1 MSIGVRSTPIPTRI
15 ESGAG
20 SSPLK
25 GEGADSLPLEGGV
38 RVGVMRWLRRALYGL
53 FAILVLAAFALIA
66 YRQASLPDL
75 HGSLKLSGI
84 EASVDVVR
92 DAEGIPHVYAQSDH
106 DAWFTLGF
114 VHAQDRLWQM
124 EMNRRIAAGRVAEVL
139 GRGAL
144 DADRFLRTLG
154 VARNAAAIVRNLDAS
169 TRNTLESYAAGVNA
183 NLELRRASSRL
194 AMPPEFLLTGAP
206 FPEPWTPADS
216 IGWSTMMAW
225 DLLGNWTTE
234 LLRMRL
240 AQKLTK
246 KQIDEFLPPYRE
258 PFSGEAGGGKADAP
272 LETADYT
279 ALYRSLKETTAQLSR
294 AADAAPPG
302 LIEGMGS
309 NNWVVSGARSASG
322 KPLLANDLHLGLS
335 APALWYFAHLHSP
348 SLNVI
353 GATLPGLPF
362 VVLGHNDRIAW
373 GFTNTG
379 PDTQDL
385 FIEELRQ
392 AGGRVTQVRTHY
404 GWRALDIHTETIK
417 VKSEPDVTL
426 VVRASRHGPLVSDVS
441 KSAGEAVGP
450 LGGTDDKR
458 YAIAFAWTA
467 LMPDDKTVRAG
478 IGLNRARNRDEFVSA
493 LRDFHSPQQ
502 NIVYADVDGG
512 IGFIAPGRIPVRKSN
527 NDLKGQAPAPG
538 WDARYDWMG
547 FVPFPLLPQ
556 RFDPP
561 NGRIVTANHK
571 VVPDDYVPFL
581 TSEWAPPYRARRIEA
596 LIDAKP
602 RHDLASFA
610 AIQADRRS
618 LAALEALPLLMTT
631 APSNASA
638 RTAMERLAR
647 WDGTMD
653 AEHPEPAIYAAWMR
667 ELSRLVYA
675 DELGPDLF
683 AAYWDQRHVFL
694 VNVLRNVDGQGRWCD
709 DLTTP
714 EVETCVG
721 LQAKALDL
729 ALADLGR
736 RLGPDIDRWKWGAL
750 HPARSEHRPF
760 ARVPM
765 LSGVFDLRV
774 PTGGDAN
781 TVNVGRYTIRDG
793 LEPFASKHAASL
805 RAIYD
810 LADLEQSRFIHST
823 GQSGNRLSP
832 LYANFVARWAA
843 VRTVPMQTRREAVE
857 KGAMGTLTLQPR
869 QP

>member
-1 MSIGVRSTPIPTRI
+1 MASAPT
-15 ESGAG
+15 ESPPP
-20 SSPLK
+20 SRERL
-25 GEGADSLPLEGGV
+25 GGGWV
-38 RVGVMRWLRRALYGL
+38 WLRRSLYVL
-53 FAILVLAAFALIA
+53 FATLALITLALFA
-66 YRQASLPDL
+66 YRQASLPDI
-75 HGSLKLSGI
+75 HGTLKVSGLL
-84 EASVDVVR
+84 APVDVVR
-92 DAEGIPHVYAQSDH
+92 DAEGIPHIYAQSDH
-106 DAWFTLGF
+106 DAWFVLGF
-114 VHAQDRLWQM
+114 VHAQDRLWQL

-144 DADRFLRTLG
+144 DTDRFLRTLG
-154 VARNAAAIVRNLDAS
+154 VGRNAAAIVHHLDAS
-169 TRNTLESYAAGVNA
+169 TRTALESYAAGVNA
-183 NLELRRASSRL
+183 NLDLRRESSRL
-194 AMPPEFLLTGAP
+194 SMPPEFLLTGAP

-225 DLLGNWTTE
+225 DLSGNWTTE

-258 PFSGEAGGGKADAP
+258 PFAAEAGDGGKADAP
-272 LETADYT
+272 LETVDYT
-279 ALYRSLKETTAQLSR
+279 ALYRSLKQTTAQLSR
-294 AADAAPPG
+294 AADAAPPC

-309 NNWVVSGARSASG
+309 NNWVVSGARSTSG
-322 KPLLANDLHLGLS
+322 KPLLANDPHLGLS

-348 SLNVI
+348 NLNVI

-385 FIEELRQ
+385 YIEELRK
-392 AGGRVTQVRTHY
+392 ASSEITQVRAPD
-404 GWRALDIHTETIK
+404 GWRDLDVRSETIK
-417 VKSEPDVTL
+417 IKGEPDVTL
-426 VVRASRHGPLVSDVS
+426 IVRTSRHGPFVSDVS
-441 KSAGEAVGP
+441 KSIGEAAGA
-450 LGGTDDKR
+450 LGGADVKR

-467 LMPDDKTVRAG
+467 LMPDDKTVQAG
-478 IGLNRARNRDEFVSA
+478 IGLNRARNRDEFISA

-512 IGFIAPGRIPVRKSN
+512 TGFIAPGRIPVRKPD

-547 FVPFPLLPQ
+547 FVPFDKLPQ

-561 NGRIVTANHK
+561 EGRIVTANHK
-571 VVPDDYVPFL
+571 VVPDGYVPFL

-602 RHDLASFA
+602 QHDLASFS

-618 LAALEALPLLMTT
+618 LAAAEALPVLMTT
-631 APSNASA
+631 APSSA
-638 RTAMERLAR
+638 TARAAMDRLAR

-653 AEHPEPAIYAAWMR
+653 AERPEPAIYAAWMR

-683 AAYWDQRHVFL
+683 AVYWEQRHVFL

-709 DLTTP
+709 DITTP
-714 EVETCVG
+714 EIETCAG
-721 LQAKALDL
+721 LQTRALDL
-729 ALADLGR
+729 ALADLVK
-736 RLGPDIDRWKWGAL
+736 RLGPDLDRWKWGAL

-760 ARVPM
+760 ARVPF
-765 LSGVFDLRV
+765 LSDVFDLRV
-774 PTGGDAN
+774 PTGGDTY
-781 TVNVGRYTIRDG
+781 TVNVGRYNIRDEQ
-793 LEPFASKHAASL
+793 EPFVNKHAASL

-810 LADLEQSRFIHST
+810 LADLEQSRFMHST

-832 LYANFVARWAA
+832 LYANFVERWAE
-843 VRTVPMQTRREAVE
+843 VRTVPMQMRRDSVE
-857 KGAMGTLTLQPR
+857 KGAMGTLSLQPR
-869 QP
+869 

>member
-1 MSIGVRSTPIPTRI
+1 
-15 ESGAG
+15 
-20 SSPLK
+20 
-25 GEGADSLPLEGGV
+25 
-38 RVGVMRWLRRALYGL
+38 MRWLRRALYGV
-53 FAILVLAAFALIA
+53 FAILAFAALALAA
-66 YRQASLPDL
+66 YRWATLPDL
-75 HGSLKLSGI
+75 NGTLKLSGI
-84 EASVDVVR
+84 EAPVDVVR
-92 DAEGIPHVYAQSDH
+92 DAEGIPHIYAHSDH
-106 DAWFTLGF
+106 DAWFALGF

-144 DADRFLRTLG
+144 DTDRFLRTLG
-154 VARNAAAIVRNLDAS
+154 IARNAAAIARNLDVS
-169 TRNTLESYAAGVNA
+169 TRNVLESYAAGVNT
-183 NLELRRASSRL
+183 NLDMRRASSRL

-206 FPEPWTPADS
+206 FPEAWTPADS

-225 DLLGNWTTE
+225 DLSGNWTSE

-258 PFSGEAGGGKADAP
+258 PFSGVAGGDPGGKAEAP

-279 ALYRSLKETTAQLSR
+279 ALYRNLKQTSAQLSR
-294 AADAAPPG
+294 AADAAPPS
-302 LIEGMGS
+302 LVEGMGS
-309 NNWVVSGARSASG
+309 NNWVVSGARSTSG
-322 KPLLANDLHLGLS
+322 KPLLANDPHLGLS

-362 VVLGHNDRIAW
+362 VVLGRNDRIAW
-373 GFTNTG
+373 GLTNTG

-385 FIEELRQ
+385 FIEELRESSSGV
-392 AGGRVTQVRTHY
+392 AQVRTPD
-404 GWRALDIHTETIK
+404 GWRDLDILHETIK
-417 VKSEPDVTL
+417 VKGEPDVPL

-441 KSAGEAVGP
+441 RSVGDAVGA
-450 LGGTDDKR
+450 LAEGDARR

-467 LMPDDKTVRAG
+467 LMPDDRTVQAG

-493 LRDFHSPQQ
+493 MRDFHSPQQ
-502 NIVYADVDGG
+502 NIVYADVDGR
-512 IGFIAPGRIPVRKSN
+512 IGFIAPGRIPLRKTS

-547 FVPFPLLPQ
+547 FVPFEQLPQ
-556 RFDPP
+556 RFDVPE
-561 NGRIVTANHK
+561 GRIVTANHK
-571 VVPDDYVPFL
+571 VVADDYVPFL

-618 LAALEALPLLMTT
+618 LAALEALPQLMTT

-638 RTAMERLAR
+638 RAAMERLAR

-714 EVETCVG
+714 EVETCAS
-721 LQAKALDL
+721 LQSRALDL

-736 RLGPDIDRWKWGAL
+736 RLGPHLERWKWGAL

-857 KGAMGTLTLQPR
+857 RGAMGTLSLQPR
-869 QP
+869 PAR